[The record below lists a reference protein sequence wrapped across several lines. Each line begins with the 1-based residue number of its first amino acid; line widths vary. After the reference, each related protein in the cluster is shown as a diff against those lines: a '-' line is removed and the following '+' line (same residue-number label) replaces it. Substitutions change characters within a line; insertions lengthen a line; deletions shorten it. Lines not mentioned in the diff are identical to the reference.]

1 MLRFTYRGPDDE
13 HAHLVDEQHVVV
25 KAKDQALHELQTR
38 IRNHPMRRAQ
48 QAEELKHLSKKEQKK
63 VLKAEEQMTQSY
75 LRQPSRFA

>member
-1 MLRFTYRGPDDE
+1 
-13 HAHLVDEQHVVV
+13 
-25 KAKDQALHELQTR
+25 
-38 IRNHPMRRAQ
+38 MRRAQ